1 MRTRVCAACA
11 DPLPPP
17 SGAQFS
23 GELQNYIDIDIDVSY
38 GSGVAYPTML
48 AGKTD
53 DNVVRM
59 EGIDYHAVDRM
70 EVNTGALVDIVNVRG
85 SSGMIGA
92 GL

>member
-1 MRTRVCAACA
+1 
-11 DPLPPP
+11 
-17 SGAQFS
+17 
-23 GELQNYIDIDIDVSY
+23 
-38 GSGVAYPTML
+38 ML

-92 GL
+92 GLGASVYIASWHMWPDCSSAPHSRDINDVQHGRWRRSVLRFV